1 MATVPEEAE
10 GPECLN
16 VSGKTKLSPLDG
28 PAQGS
33 SLGKGTRVEPL
44 LKDIMAIRDNS
55 AEHGDGEGREPHP
68 IDRLVGARLRLR
80 RMQKGL
86 SQSALAHSVGVT
98 FQAVQ
103 KYESGDIRISASRL
117 YDISRVLE
125 TDIGFFF
132 GDEAGENR
140 EEPIEGRRMLQLVR
154 AFQAIRDPQLQADV
168 LRLVSRLAG
177 VTLPPDATSDTQ
189 DAA

>member
-1 MATVPEEAE
+1 
-10 GPECLN
+10 
-16 VSGKTKLSPLDG
+16 
-28 PAQGS
+28 
-33 SLGKGTRVEPL
+33 VETL
-44 LKDIMAIRDNS
+44 LKDIMVTRDKS
-55 AEHGDGEGREPHP
+55 AEHGEGEGREPHP

-86 SQSALAHSVGVT
+86 SQSSLAHSVGVT

-177 VTLPPDATSDTQ
+177 VTLPPEATRDTQ